1 MTTNRKRFNIDVS
14 LDENGVV
21 DVSLSTNQDFRSN
34 LAFDDLVKMLEG
46 VLVNKQSI

>member
-1 MTTNRKRFNIDVS
+1 MTNSKRFNIDVS

-34 LAFDDLVKMLEG
+34 LEFDDLVNKLEG
-46 VLVNKQSI
+46 VFVNKKSK

>member
-1 MTTNRKRFNIDVS
+1 MTNRKRFNVDVS

-34 LAFDDLVKMLEG
+34 LEFDVLVKKLEG
-46 VLVNKQSI
+46 VFVNKKTK

>member
-1 MTTNRKRFNIDVS
+1 MTNSKRFNIDVS

-34 LAFDDLVKMLEG
+34 LEFDDLVKMLEG
-46 VLVNKQSI
+46 VFVNKKSK

>member
-1 MTTNRKRFNIDVS
+1 MTNRKRFNIDVS

-21 DVSLSTNQDFRSN
+21 DVSLSTNQDFSSN
-34 LAFDDLVKMLEG
+34 LAYDDLVKMLEG